1 MYINYYICVVVDQSA
16 ANYDRGNKEMVMNS
30 SLASSFGLTEPVNSN
45 SSGATVQRVYDD
57 LRRRIISMQL
67 PPDTTLSRAELTD
80 TYQVSQTP
88 IREAMQL
95 LKQEG
100 LVRIYPQSKTV
111 VTRIDVP
118 QIHEAHFLR
127 VALETEVVRRLAVL
141 DNAQLVTRARS
152 IIRMQE
158 AVAEDPDQLAVFQE
172 LDELFHQT
180 LFAGVSRS
188 GLHLLV
194 RERSGH
200 LDRIRRL
207 HLPEKGKAQGT
218 LAGHVAIVD
227 ALAAGSEDGA
237 VKAMR
242 DHLSRTIA
250 KIEDLRGI
258 YPDYFA

>member
-1 MYINYYICVVVDQSA
+1 
-16 ANYDRGNKEMVMNS
+16 MNS
-30 SLASSFGLTEPVNSN
+30 SLASSFGLPEPLMPNTT
-45 SSGATVQRVYDD
+45 GATVQRVYDD
-57 LRRRIISMQL
+57 LRRRIISLQL
-67 PPDTTLSRAELTD
+67 PPDTTLSRAELTE
-80 TYQVSQTP
+80 TYEVSQTP
-88 IREAMQL
+88 LREAMQL

-127 VALETEVVRRLAVL
+127 VALETEVVRRLASM
-141 DNAQLVTRARS
+141 DNASLVTRARS

-158 AVAEDPDQLAVFQE
+158 AVADDPEQLAVFQE

-188 GLHLLV
+188 GLHMLV

-207 HLPEKGKAQGT
+207 HLPEKGKAAGT
-218 LAGHVAIVD
+218 IAGHVAIID
-227 ALAAGSEDGA
+227 ALADRSPQGA
-237 VKAMR
+237 VDAMR
-242 DHLSRTIA
+242 DHLSRTIS
-250 KIEDLRGI
+250 KVEDLRQIHPG
-258 YPDYFA
+258 YFA

>member
-1 MYINYYICVVVDQSA
+1 
-16 ANYDRGNKEMVMNS
+16 MNS
-30 SLASSFGLTEPVNSN
+30 SLASSFGLPEPLLPNCTGS
-45 SSGATVQRVYDD
+45 TVQRVYDD

-80 TYQVSQTP
+80 TYEVSQTP

-127 VALETEVVRRLAVL
+127 VALETEVVRRLATL
-141 DNAQLVTRARS
+141 DNASLVTRARS
-152 IIRMQE
+152 IIRMQQ
-158 AVAEDPDQLAVFQE
+158 AVADDPDQLPVFQE

-188 GLHLLV
+188 GLHMLV

-207 HLPEKGKAQGT
+207 HLPEKGKAAGT
-218 LAGHVAIVD
+218 IQGHVDIVD
-227 ALAAGSEDGA
+227 ALVARSEQGA
-237 VKAMR
+237 VNAMR

-250 KIEDLRGI
+250 KIEDLRQI
-258 YPDYFA
+258 YPNYFA